1 MTAIQRIK
9 DQPGGVWAEDASNLI
24 RTKYGARGR
33 NLLVQPYLEE
43 VMQRISKD
51 LEDQGFPVGENDLFR
66 ILSSHRTQA
75 EQDIIF
81 QRELAERGGNETAT
95 REYVAKVS
103 AHQTGAVV
111 DIQLGGGTESENI
124 PAIERTPQFEAWRD
138 LAYNK
143 YKMAPYTVEPWHWE
157 CGNAC
162 KENIRKI
169 MEEEKQQSFDPGWDT
184 QSQGVG
190 QQTGD
195 EPPIRSSKP
204 KTPPKSSSDSSVGGL
219 IIGGILLCGAVGGL
233 LWLNKTGKLGKKRV
247 RK

>member
-33 NLLVQPYLEE
+33 NLLVQPYVEE
-43 VMQRISKD
+43 VMQRITKD
-51 LEDQGFPVGENDLFR
+51 LEDQGFPVGQDDLFR
-66 ILSSHRTQA
+66 ILSSYRTQA
-75 EQDIIF
+75 EQDVIF
-81 QRELAERGGNETAT
+81 QRELKERGGDEAT
-95 REYVAKVS
+95 TRDYVAKVS

-162 KENIRKI
+162 KENIRKMI
-169 MEEEKQQSFDPGWDT
+169 EEETQQSFDPGWDS
-184 QSQGVG
+184 QSKGVG
-190 QQTGD
+190 KQKGD

-204 KTPPKSSSDSSVGGL
+204 KSPSNSSVGGL
-219 IIGGILLCGAVGGL
+219 IIGGVVLCGVVGGL
-233 LWLNKTGKLGKKRV
+233 FWLNKQGKLGKLTKKRI